1 VTIQHLF
8 LKEVA
13 MKRRHRSSFA
23 LVAAAITAVLLAGC
37 AGQPTTVVMEGPAPQ
52 QVQTTTVPK
61 GTFLGGAS
69 AGEATALA
77 QMVATSNNNTMQ
89 AFDRVGGQMNQ
100 LQATETQEL
109 RNSQEALAKLE
120 QLSLRQGA
128 GEITLFF
135 GEGSAKLDQFQYQR
149 LVNFLDYISREAA
162 GRKVILV
169 SIGSASAVGAAAIN
183 RRLSQERAEA
193 PLPVIGQY
201 LVNIPHQMFK
211 VSSVGDMYAPKQAA
225 ASVEARY
232 QSVRLIAAYDLAQLP
247 K

>member
-1 VTIQHLF
+1 MRLQ
-8 LKEVA
+8 
-13 MKRRHRSSFA
+13 SSNSFA
-23 LVAAAITAVLLAGC
+23 GVAAGIAVALLAGC

-77 QMVATSNNNTMQ
+77 QLVATSNNNTMQ

-100 LQATETQEL
+100 LQATENQEL
-109 RNSQEALAKLE
+109 RNSQDALAKLE

-135 GEGSAKLDQFQYQR
+135 GEGSARLDQFQYQR
-149 LVNFLDYISREAA
+149 LVNFLDYISRDAA
-162 GRKVILV
+162 GRKVIMV
-169 SIGSASAVGAAAIN
+169 SIGSASAVGPASVN

-211 VSSVGDMYAPKQAA
+211 VSSVGDMYAPKNAA

-232 QSVRLIAAYDLAQLP
+232 QSVRLIAAFDAAQLP

>member
-1 VTIQHLF
+1 MTF
-8 LKEVA
+8 KA
-13 MKRRHRSSFA
+13 KNT
-23 LVAAAITAVLLAGC
+23 ITATAGLVVALLAGC
-37 AGQPTTVVMEGPAPQ
+37 AGQPTTVVMDSPAQTQ
-52 QVQTTTVPK
+52 QTMTVPK

-77 QMVATSNNNTMQ
+77 QLVAASNNNTMQ

-100 LQATETQEL
+100 LQASENQEL
-109 RNSQEALAKLE
+109 RNSQQALAKLE

-135 GEGSAKLDQFQYQR
+135 AEGSTKLDQFQYQR
-149 LVNFLDYISREAA
+149 LVNFLDYIARESA
-162 GRKVILV
+162 GRKVIMV
-169 SIGSASAVGAAAIN
+169 SIGSASAVGAAALN
-183 RRLSQERAEA
+183 RRLAQERAET

-211 VSSVGDMYAPKQAA
+211 VSSVGDMFAPKNAS

-232 QSVRLIAAYDLAQLP
+232 QSVRIIAAYDAAQLP
-247 K
+247 Q

>member
-1 VTIQHLF
+1 MET
-8 LKEVA
+8 
-13 MKRRHRSSFA
+13 
-23 LVAAAITAVLLAGC
+23 
-37 AGQPTTVVMEGPAPQ
+37 PTQTQ
-52 QVQTTTVPK
+52 QTMTVPK

-77 QMVATSNNNTMQ
+77 QQIATANNNAM
-89 AFDRVGGQMNQ
+89 AAYDRVGGQLNQ
-100 LQATETQEL
+100 LQATDRQTLQS
-109 RNSQEALAKLE
+109 SQEALAKLE

-135 GEGSAKLDQFQYQR
+135 AEGSGKFDQFQYQR

-169 SIGSASAVGAAAIN
+169 SIGSASAVGSAAIN
-183 RRLSQERAEA
+183 RKLSVERSEA

-211 VSSVGDMYAPKQAA
+211 VSAVGDMYAPKHAS

-232 QSVRLIAAYDLAQLP
+232 QSVRIIAAYDAAQLP

>member
-1 VTIQHLF
+1 MKLATKGFSLSA
-8 LKEVA
+8 LAALAVA
-13 MKRRHRSSFA
+13 
-23 LVAAAITAVLLAGC
+23 LLAGC
-37 AGQPTTVVMEGPAPQ
+37 AGQPTTVVMEGPAQ
-52 QVQTTTVPK
+52 TVQTTTVPK

-77 QMVATSNNNTMQ
+77 QLVATSNNNTMA

-100 LQATETQEL
+100 LQATDKQTLQD
-109 RNSQEALAKLE
+109 SQAALAKLE

-135 GEGSAKLDQFQYQR
+135 AEGSAKLDQFQYQR

-162 GRKVILV
+162 GRKVIMV

-183 RRLSQERAEA
+183 RKLSMERSEA

-211 VSSVGDMYAPKQAA
+211 VSSVGDMYAPKNAS

-232 QSVRLIAAYDLAQLP
+232 QSVRIIAAYDVAQLP

>member
-1 VTIQHLF
+1 MRL
-8 LKEVA
+8 
-13 MKRRHRSSFA
+13 RSSNSFA
-23 LVAAAITAVLLAGC
+23 GVAAGIAVALLAGC

-100 LQATETQEL
+100 LQATESQEL
-109 RNSQEALAKLE
+109 KNSQDALAKLE

-135 GEGSAKLDQFQYQR
+135 GEGSARLDQFQYQR
-149 LVNFLDYISREAA
+149 LVNFLDYISRDAA
-162 GRKVILV
+162 GRKVIMV
-169 SIGSASAVGAAAIN
+169 SIGSASAVGPASVN

-211 VSSVGDMYAPKQAA
+211 VSSVGDMYAPKNAA
-225 ASVEARY
+225 AAVEARY
-232 QSVRLIAAYDLAQLP
+232 QSVRLIAAFDAAQLP
-247 K
+247 R

>member
-1 VTIQHLF
+1 
-8 LKEVA
+8 

>member
-1 VTIQHLF
+1 MRLRT
-8 LKEVA
+8 
-13 MKRRHRSSFA
+13 SNSFA
-23 LVAAAITAVLLAGC
+23 GVVAGIAVALLAGC

-61 GTFLGGAS
+61 GTLLGGAS

-100 LQATETQEL
+100 LQASENQEL
-109 RNSQEALAKLE
+109 RNSQDALAKLE

-135 GEGSAKLDQFQYQR
+135 GEGSARLDQFQYQR
-149 LVNFLDYISREAA
+149 LVNFLDYISRDAA

-169 SIGSASAVGAAAIN
+169 SIGSASAVGPAAIN

-211 VSSVGDMYAPKQAA
+211 VSSVGDMYAPKNAS

-232 QSVRLIAAYDLAQLP
+232 QSVRLIAAFDAAQLP

>member
-1 VTIQHLF
+1 
-8 LKEVA
+8 
-13 MKRRHRSSFA
+13 MKRHHRSSFA

>member
-1 VTIQHLF
+1 MRL
-8 LKEVA
+8 
-13 MKRRHRSSFA
+13 RSSNSFA
-23 LVAAAITAVLLAGC
+23 GVVAGIAVALLAGC

-100 LQATETQEL
+100 LQASENQEL
-109 RNSQEALAKLE
+109 RNSQDALAKLE

-135 GEGSAKLDQFQYQR
+135 GEGSARLDQFQYQR
-149 LVNFLDYISREAA
+149 LVNFLDYISRDAA
-162 GRKVILV
+162 GRKVIMV
-169 SIGSASAVGAAAIN
+169 SIGSASAVGPASVN

-211 VSSVGDMYAPKQAA
+211 VSSVGDMYAPKNAA

-232 QSVRLIAAYDLAQLP
+232 QSVRLIAAFDAAQLP

>member
-1 VTIQHLF
+1 MT
-8 LKEVA
+8 
-13 MKRRHRSSFA
+13 RHASSSLA
-23 LVAAAITAVLLAGC
+23 LAAAAIAAVLLAGC
-37 AGQPTTVVMEGPAPQ
+37 AGQPTTVVMDGPAPQ

-77 QMVATSNNNTMQ
+77 QLVATSNNNTMQ
-89 AFDRVGGQMNQ
+89 AFERVGGQMNQ
-100 LQATETQEL
+100 LQATESQEL
-109 RNSQEALAKLE
+109 KSSQEALAKLE

-128 GEITLFF
+128 GEITLFYA
-135 GEGSAKLDQFQYQR
+135 EGSAKLDQFQYQR

-169 SIGSASAVGAAAIN
+169 SVGSASAVGSAAIN
-183 RRLSQERAEA
+183 RRLSHERAEA

-211 VSSVGDMYAPKQAA
+211 VSSVGDMYVPKHAA

-232 QSVRLIAAYDLAQLP
+232 QSVRLIAAYDAAQLP

>member
-1 VTIQHLF
+1 MRL
-8 LKEVA
+8 
-13 MKRRHRSSFA
+13 RSSNSFA
-23 LVAAAITAVLLAGC
+23 GVVAGIAVALLAGC

-89 AFDRVGGQMNQ
+89 AFDSVGGQMNQ
-100 LQATETQEL
+100 LQASENQEL
-109 RNSQEALAKLE
+109 RNSQDALAKLE

-135 GEGSAKLDQFQYQR
+135 GEGSARLDQFQYQR
-149 LVNFLDYISREAA
+149 LVNFLDYISRDAA

-169 SIGSASAVGAAAIN
+169 SIGSASAVGPAAVN

-211 VSSVGDMYAPKQAA
+211 VSSVGDMYAPKHAA

-232 QSVRLIAAYDLAQLP
+232 QSVRLIAAFDAAQLP